1 MSPADDKPI
10 PQVPL
15 RLGAAA
21 IFRDTS
27 NYATA
32 VAVIALSKTNPKA

>member
-10 PQVPL
+10 PQML
-15 RLGAAA
+15 LKLGAVA

-27 NYATA
+27 NEATA
-32 VAVIALSKTNPKA
+32 VAGIALSKTNPKA